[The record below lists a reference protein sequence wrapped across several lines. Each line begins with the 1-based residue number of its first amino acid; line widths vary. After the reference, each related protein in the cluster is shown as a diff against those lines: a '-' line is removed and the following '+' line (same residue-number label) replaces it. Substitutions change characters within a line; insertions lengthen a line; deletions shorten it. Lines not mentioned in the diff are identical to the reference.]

1 MHKTLRR
8 AVARSFAAGLAALTA
23 AGVAAGGAA
32 VVAAPA
38 ASAGV
43 LMNVR
48 AEPTT
53 DARIVGM
60 IDADCSLT
68 QSHYPGTGLY
78 RDTPEGR
85 WWLTSFN
92 PAYGDGWVLATG
104 DWCI

>member
-1 MHKTLRR
+1 MSKILRR
-8 AVARSFAAGLAALTA
+8 SLTRSFAAGLTALT
-23 AGVAAGGAA
+23 VASGAA
-32 VVAAPA
+32 VLAAPA

-48 AEPTT
+48 AQPSTSAT
-53 DARIVGM
+53 IVGM

-104 DWCI
+104 GWCI

>member
-1 MHKTLRR
+1 MSKTLHRSLT
-8 AVARSFAAGLAALTA
+8 RSFAAGLTALTLA
-23 AGVAAGGAA
+23 SVAASGAA
-32 VVAAPA
+32 VLTTPA

-48 AEPTT
+48 AEPSTSAT
-53 DARIVGM
+53 IVGM

-68 QSHYPGTGLY
+68 QSHYPGTGIY